1 MMDPWSDPVAWREAM
16 LPPLTLAEALKA
28 ARKAKAA
35 RIVYRGV
42 VFDLGEG
49 EPAQKA
55 AEEPPPVALFRTRAN
70 PKRKVVL

>member
-1 MMDPWSDPVAWREAM
+1 MDPWSDPIAWREAM

-35 RIVYRGV
+35 RLVYRGAE
-42 VFDLGEG
+42 FDLTSS
-49 EPAQKA
+49 EPAKA
-55 AEEPPPVALFRTRAN
+55 AAKEPEDPPRVEVLRIN